1 MAQEL
6 RETRLPGVGTKFTF
20 TTDHGSRVAV
30 IQHLDGSRELY
41 VFRHAGDEEPTAVL
55 QLEDDESRQL
65 GAVLGGAYER
75 PKIVEELEMAL
86 GELAIEW
93 VPVPSGSPA
102 IGKTLADCGFRARTG
117 ITIIAIL
124 REPEPVTGAQPDDV
138 IADGDTLVTVGKLGQ
153 YPEFRRPVPA
163 LEPACHRLTTL
174 AAGDCARSP
183 SRTRVLSRAC
193 SLASFASIVPEQLA
207 GGTP

>member
-41 VFRHAGDEEPTAVL
+41 VFRHSGDEEPTAVL

-65 GAVLGGAYER
+65 GAILGGAYER

-86 GELAIEW
+86 GEFQIEW
-93 VPVPSGSPA
+93 IRVPNDSWVNGR
-102 IGKTLADCGFRARTG
+102 TLADCGFRKRTG
-117 ITIIAIL
+117 VTVIAIL
-124 REPEPVTGAQPDDV
+124 RESESIAGAQPDDV
-138 IADGDTLVTVGKLGQ
+138 ILDGDTLVVVGKAGQ
-153 YPEFRRPVPA
+153 FGKVR
-163 LEPACHRLTTL
+163 TL
-174 AAGDCARSP
+174 LAEGPGD
-183 SRTRVLSRAC
+183 
-193 SLASFASIVPEQLA
+193 EE
-207 GGTP
+207 

>member
-1 MAQEL
+1 MTQEL

-41 VFRHAGDEEPTAVL
+41 VFRHAGDEEPSAVIHL
-55 QLEDDESRQL
+55 VDDEARQL

-93 VPVPSGSPA
+93 VPVPAGSQA
-102 IGKTLADCGFRARTG
+102 VGKTLADCGFRARTG
-117 ITIIAIL
+117 VTIIAIL
-124 REPEPVTGAQPDDV
+124 REPEPVSGAQPDDV
-138 IADGDTLVTVGKLGQ
+138 ILDGDTIVVVGKAGQ
-153 YPEFRRPVPA
+153 FGKVRA
-163 LEPACHRLTTL
+163 LL
-174 AAGDCARSP
+174 ADGPGD
-183 SRTRVLSRAC
+183 
-193 SLASFASIVPEQLA
+193 E
-207 GGTP
+207 G

>member
-75 PKIVEELEMAL
+75 PKIVEELELAL
-86 GELAIEW
+86 GELQIEW
-93 VPVPSGSPA
+93 VAVPDTSPM
-102 IGKTLADCGFRARTG
+102 IGKTLAESALRATTG
-117 ITIIAIL
+117 VTVIAIL
-124 REPEPVTGAQPDDV
+124 REPEPVSGVRPTDV
-138 IADGDTLVTVGKLGQ
+138 IQRGDTLVAVGKAGQ
-153 YPEFRRPVPA
+153 Y
-163 LEPACHRLTTL
+163 
-174 AAGDCARSP
+174 
-183 SRTRVLSRAC
+183 
-193 SLASFASIVPEQLA
+193 
-207 GGTP
+207 

>member
-1 MAQEL
+1 MPLEL
-6 RETRLPGVGTKFTF
+6 KETRLPGVGVKWVMTPAA
-20 TTDHGSRVAV
+20 GSRVTV
-30 IQHLDGSRELY
+30 IQHNDGDREVY
-41 VFRHAGDEEPTAVL
+41 VHRRARDEEPAVV
-55 QLEDDESRQL
+55 LELHDDEARQL
-65 GAVLGGAYER
+65 GAILGGAYER

-102 IGKTLADCGFRARTG
+102 IGKTLAECGFRARTG

-153 YPEFRRPVPA
+153 YPEFRR
-163 LEPACHRLTTL
+163 LL
-174 AAGDCARSP
+174 AEG
-183 SRTRVLSRAC
+183 L
-193 SLASFASIVPEQLA
+193 
-207 GGTP
+207 

>member
-1 MAQEL
+1 MPIDL
-6 RETRLPGVGTKFTF
+6 RETRLPGIGVKYGLRL
-20 TTDHGSRVAV
+20 DGGGRIAL
-30 IQHLDGSRELY
+30 IQHNDGTRELY
-41 VFRHAGDEEPTAVL
+41 WFRRPADEEPSAVIRL
-55 QLEDDESRQL
+55 DDDEARQI
-65 GAVLGGAYER
+65 GALLGGAYER

-102 IGKTLADCGFRARTG
+102 IGKTLAECGFRARTG

-153 YPEFRRPVPA
+153 YPEFRRLLVEGP
-163 LEPACHRLTTL
+163 
-174 AAGDCARSP
+174 
-183 SRTRVLSRAC
+183 
-193 SLASFASIVPEQLA
+193 
-207 GGTP
+207 